1 MVSGRQVSHSID
13 LEGHQVLVQAVIRTI
28 REIVEESVVLAA
40 QLYFEVPTDEGLV
53 RLPIKQVRTAEA
65 NKAER
70 S

>member
-40 QLYFEVPTDEGLV
+40 QLYFEVPIDEGLV